1 MIPRRSARIEES
13 MSPED
18 VGRGSSMP
26 TAKVLKPSPE
36 SSPGM
41 TLGSTV
47 GSPSASPLVSPLSK
61 IKVEKL
67 DAAESAQAQ
76 HGGSSQAGVD
86 MERDALVDSL

>member
-1 MIPRRSARIEES
+1 
-13 MSPED
+13 MSRED
-18 VGRGSSMP
+18 VGRGPSMSA
-26 TAKVLKPSPE
+26 AKILKPSPE
-36 SSPGM
+36 SSSGM

-47 GSPSASPLVSPLSK
+47 VSPSALPLVSPLAK

-86 MERDALVDSL
+86 MERDASVDSQKKSAAKHGLFKK